1 MASITKRS
9 VTVNGIMIIYSLERK
24 AVKNINLRVRA
35 DGSVYVSA
43 PRFAAVSLIDGFVQ
57 EKADFIHR
65 AQARMAVKR
74 EAEQKQ
80 RSMQYKNGDCVY
92 ILGHALPIEV
102 IRGSRNSIVYAAEA
116 IRMQVVSLDDVAL
129 RQKLVDKLLDKL
141 CQQLFQEVLLEQ
153 YALVKPFGAPFP
165 ALRMRNMKSRWGS
178 CLVQKQIITMNKKL
192 IHMPR
197 ACVEQVM
204 LHELCHFFEANHSPR
219 FYAWLDKL
227 MPDWRERRQLLRD
240 LSAKII

>member
-1 MASITKRS
+1 MSSITKRS
-9 VTVNGIMIIYSLERK
+9 VTVNGITIPYSLERK
-24 AVKNINLRVRA
+24 AVKNVNLRVRA

-57 EKADFIHR
+57 EKADFINR

-80 RSMQYKNGDCVY
+80 QSMQYKNGDCVY
-92 ILGHALPIEV
+92 ILGHPLPIEV
-102 IRGSRNSIVYAAEA
+102 IYGSRNSIVYAAGA

-129 RQKLVDKLLDKL
+129 RQKLVDKFLDKL
-141 CQQLFQEVLLEQ
+141 CQQVFQAVLQEQ
-153 YALVKPFGAPFP
+153 YELVKPYGVAMP
-165 ALRMRNMKSRWGS
+165 ALRMRSMKSRWGS

-197 ACVEQVM
+197 ACIEQVM

-227 MPDWRERRQLLRD
+227 MPDWRERKQLLQN
-240 LSAKII
+240 LSSKII

>member
-1 MASITKRS
+1 MSSITKRS
-9 VTVNGIMIIYSLERK
+9 VTVNGITIPYSLERK
-24 AVKNINLRVRA
+24 AVKNVNLRVRA

-57 EKADFIHR
+57 EKADFINR

-80 RSMQYKNGDCVY
+80 QSMQYKNGDSVY
-92 ILGHALPIEV
+92 SIGHAVPIEV
-102 IRGSRNSIVYAAEA
+102 LQGSRNSIIYRAEK
-116 IRMQVVSLDDVAL
+116 IHMQVVSLDDVVL

-141 CQQLFQEVLLEQ
+141 CQQVFQAVLQEQ
-153 YALVKPFGAPFP
+153 YELVRSYGVDMP
-165 ALRMRNMKSRWGS
+165 ALRMRSMKSRWGS

-197 ACVEQVM
+197 ACIEQVM

-227 MPDWRERRQLLRD
+227 MPDWRERKQLLQN
-240 LSAKII
+240 LSSKII